1 MLASTSA
8 RAGTTGATTDDGGQ
22 YPARPHSAWRSV
34 GRSAIARAALL
45 PVSALLGI
53 IITRLIIDHYG
64 DAAFAQYGLLIGIA
78 GLLPFADL
86 GTSAAVVNSVAAS
99 SDPSD
104 DTEVHR
110 VLVGVLRIVIVMTAV
125 FLMVAGVLTVT
136 GAWGSLLG
144 PGLGPHGSLAA
155 GLCLTLIAVALPA
168 GLGQRALIG
177 LGRNHVPIVL
187 QSLQSPVVLA
197 ALLILIGAGVAAG
210 PYVAVIAYATTFV
223 IAILC
228 FLVAARVMSPAVGR
242 AVRDVPRLRHVRGAR
257 VFNLAWPMLIQM
269 VALPLAM
276 QTDRIIIS
284 HVCAVKDLAT
294 YNLASQMYSPVWQV
308 AAAAGTAFWP
318 VFAKARARHEAAP
331 LSPIAAGWFFAAGAT
346 VLCAMISL
354 LSGRLSQL
362 ASGGVITLNLGI
374 VLSFSVL
381 MVLQAA
387 KYPPGMYMTD
397 APGLRYQAWMILLML
412 PVNLGV
418 SWWLATV
425 WGPVGPVI
433 GSAASVFLFQ
443 VVANFRYVRRHVLAA
458 AS

>member
-1 MLASTSA
+1 MPTRL
-8 RAGTTGATTDDGGQ
+8 RKGATAAPPSAGRTLH
-22 YPARPHSAWRSV
+22 PAGPGTPWRSV
-34 GRSAIARAALL
+34 GRSAIARAGVL
-45 PVSALLGI
+45 PVTAVLGI
-53 IITRLIIDHYG
+53 VITRLIIDNFG
-64 DAAFAQYGLLIGIA
+64 NAAFAQYGLLIGIA
-78 GLLPFADL
+78 GLLPFTDL
-86 GTSAAVVNSVAAS
+86 GTSAAVVNSIATS
-99 SDPSD
+99 SDPSRD
-104 DTEVHR
+104 PDVHR
-110 VLVGVLRIVIVMTAV
+110 VLVGVLRIVLVMTAM
-125 FLMVAGVLTVT
+125 LLLVACVLTLS

-155 GLCLTLIAVALPA
+155 GLCLMLIALGLPA

-187 QSLQSPVVLA
+187 QSLQSPVMLGVL
-197 ALLILIGAGVAAG
+197 LLVIAAGVAAG

-228 FLVAARVMSPAVGR
+228 LVLAARFISPAIGQ
-242 AVRDVPRLRHVRGAR
+242 AIRDVPRFRRVRGAR
-257 VFNLAWPMLIQM
+257 VFHLAWPMLVQM

-284 HVCAVKDLAT
+284 HVCPVSDLAT

-318 VFAKARARHEAAP
+318 VFAKARARQEAAP
-331 LSPIAAGWFFAAGAT
+331 LSPLAAGWVFAAGAT
-346 VLCAMISL
+346 VLCTVISL
-354 LSGRLSQL
+354 LSGQLSHL

-374 VLSFSVL
+374 VLAFSAL

-397 APGLRYQAWMILLML
+397 AAGLRYQAFMILLML

-418 SWWLATV
+418 SWWLAIV

-433 GSAASVFLFQ
+433 GSAGSVLLFQ
-443 VVANFRYVRRHVLAA
+443 VVANFRYVHRHVMAV